1 MKKIL
6 SIVLVI
12 VTLVSMSACNK
23 NQDMV
28 TITFDSSGGTTIE
41 SQTIEAGQSATRPT
55 NPEKEGFSFIEWQL
69 DGTPYNFETP
79 VTNNITL
86 IAVYEMNQGVEVV
99 HITLDYQNGQDMG
112 LVEIIKGGT
121 MTEPPIP
128 QKQGY
133 KFVGWTFGDVR
144 FDFSS
149 TVSEDI
155 TLIAT
160 WEIEETTP
168 ETEKPSTNTKPNGSQ
183 NPTDTKPNGDS
194 SDTTPSTNGTTPPS
208 TNETTPPDTTTGTNE
223 TTTPD
228 TTPPETSGNTT
239 QNTLDYEKTMLPYEG
254 TWYLKGYADV
264 YIYLY
269 NIYESGG
276 WASLSLDAFNI
287 AIPSGVSSPVS
298 PYTIYPYDAFVENP
312 STDYWSS
319 GFQIMCDPQS
329 WQKEIEKH
337 NLKLG
342 ENCIYLGGKQFV
354 RDKGSITMYDD
365 TCYKSI
371 ALDAEWYMEGNP
383 DSYIYF
389 YKRQDLGALG
399 DYIEISMRNFNIN
412 TLATSGSGNVRLYA
426 ARKNNWDK
434 YGIQVNNGVLTISN
448 SNGTKRFHRNAI
460 KITGK
465 TDINLKVGETEKL
478 YAMVLPQTTTDQSV
492 TWTSSDASVATVS
505 GRTVKAVGKG
515 TAILTATSKVGGHTA
530 TCKITVTETPLTV
543 SAHISDGIE
552 ISGSE
557 MYGIVTASM
566 SKSGGSLNY
575 TTCVLKLYYNGTLVS
590 ETSGDS
596 ITVRKASGEY
606 RVEVYVKDS
615 SGNEATATKTITY

>member
-1 MKKIL
+1 MKKSL

-12 VTLVSMSACNK
+12 IMFIGLCACNK
-23 NQDMV
+23 KQDMV
-28 TITFDSSGGTTIE
+28 TVTFDSSGGTTTE
-41 SQTIEAGQSATRPT
+41 SQTIEAGQCVTKPT

-112 LVEIIKGGT
+112 LIEIIKGGT

-128 QKQGY
+128 QKPGY

-149 TVSEDI
+149 SVSEDI

-160 WEIEETTP
+160 WEIEETTT
-168 ETEKPSTNTKPNGSQ
+168 ETEKPNTDTKSNGTQKPA
-183 NPTDTKPNGDS
+183 DTKPNNGTN
-194 SDTTPSTNGTTPPS
+194 DTTPN
-208 TNETTPPDTTTGTNE
+208 TGG
-223 TTTPD
+223 TTTPE
-228 TTPPETSGNTT
+228 TNPNTNPPETSGNNT
-239 QNTLDYEKTMLPYEG
+239 QNVPDYEKTMLPYAG
-254 TWYLKGYADV
+254 KWYLKGYADV
-264 YIYLY
+264 YITLY

-276 WASLSLDAFNI
+276 WAYFDLSATNFALPLESNKN
-287 AIPSGVSSPVS
+287 SPVA
-298 PYTIYPYDAFVENP
+298 PYTVYPYDAFVDNP
-312 STDYWSS
+312 NEDYWSG
-319 GFQIMCDPQS
+319 GFNILCDPPV
-329 WQKEIEKH
+329 WQEEIAKH
-337 NLKLG
+337 DMKLG
-342 ENCIYLGGKQFV
+342 DNCIYLGGKQFV
-354 RDKGSITMYDD
+354 REKGSITMYDD
-365 TCYKSI
+365 TCYKAL
-371 ALDAEWYMEGNP
+371 ALDSEMYMEGNP
-383 DSYIYF
+383 DSYIYI
-389 YKRQDLGALG
+389 YKRQDLDSLG
-399 DYIEISMRNFNIN
+399 DYIEIEISIWGFDIN
-412 TLATSGSGNVRLYA
+412 TFEKTNGHSSIRLYA

-448 SNGTKRFHRNAI
+448 GNETKRFYRNAI
-460 KITGK
+460 EITGK
-465 TDINLKVGETEKL
+465 TDIQLTVGETEKL

-492 TWTSSDASVATVS
+492 TWTSSDTSVATVS
-505 GRTVKAVGKG
+505 ERTVKAVGKG

-530 TCKITVTETPLTV
+530 TCKITVTELPLTV

-552 ISGSE
+552 ISGSS

-575 TTCVLKLYYNGTLVS
+575 TTCVLKLYYNSTLVS
-590 ETSGDS
+590 ETSGNS

-615 SGNEATATKTITY
+615 SGNEATATKTIKY

>member
-1 MKKIL
+1 MKKFL
-6 SIVLVI
+6 SVVLVI
-12 VTLVSMSACNK
+12 VTLMSMSACNK
-23 NQDMV
+23 KQDMV
-28 TITFDSSGGTTIE
+28 TITFDSSGGTTTE
-41 SQTIEAGQSATRPT
+41 SQTIEAGQCATKPT

-99 HITLDYQNGQDMG
+99 RITLDYQNGQDMG

-121 MTEPPIP
+121 MTEPPVP

-168 ETEKPSTNTKPNGSQ
+168 ETEKPNTNTKPNGTQ
-183 NPTDTKPNGDS
+183 KPADTKPNNGTN
-194 SDTTPSTNGTTPPS
+194 DTTPNTDG
-208 TNETTPPDTTTGTNE
+208 
-223 TTTPD
+223 TTTPETNPD
-228 TTPPETSGNTT
+228 TNPPATSGNNT
-239 QNTLDYEKTMLPYEG
+239 QNVPDYEKTMLPYDG
-254 TWYLKGYADV
+254 KWYLKGYADV
-264 YIYLY
+264 YITLS

-276 WASLSLDAFNI
+276 WAYFDLSATNFALPLDSNKN
-287 AIPSGVSSPVS
+287 SPVA
-298 PYTIYPYDAFVENP
+298 PYTVYPYDAFVDNP
-312 STDYWSS
+312 NEDYWSN
-319 GFQIMCDPQS
+319 GFNILCDPPV
-329 WQKEIEKH
+329 WQEEIAKH
-337 NLKLG
+337 NMKLG
-342 ENCIYLGGKQFV
+342 NNCIYLGGKQFV
-354 RDKGSITMYDD
+354 REKGSITMYDD

-383 DSYIYF
+383 DSYIYI
-389 YKRQDLGALG
+389 YKRQDLDALG

-434 YGIQVNNGVLTISN
+434 YGIQVNNGVLIISN

-492 TWTSSDASVATVS
+492 TWTSSDTSVATVS

-590 ETSGDS
+590 ETSGGS

-606 RVEVYVKDS
+606 KVEVYVKDS
-615 SGNEATATKTITY
+615 SGNEATDTKTITY